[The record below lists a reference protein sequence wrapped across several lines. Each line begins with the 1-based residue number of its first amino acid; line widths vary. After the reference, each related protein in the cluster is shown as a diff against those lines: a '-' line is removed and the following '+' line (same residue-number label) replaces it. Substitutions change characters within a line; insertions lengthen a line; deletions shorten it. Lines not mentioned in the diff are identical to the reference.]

1 MSSAEATSP
10 ASEAPAHRSPF
21 FYGWWLVVGGF
32 SAMALNGAL
41 LFHAFGSYVVL
52 LKDDFG
58 WSGTAFAVA
67 FALQRVETGLLGPVD
82 GWFVDRFGPRRMMI
96 IGLTVHGLG
105 FLMLSQVNSLAMFYV
120 AFLVIALGG
129 AMGSFLPA
137 SVAVVNW
144 FSRRRATAL
153 AVMMLGLAA
162 GGLVQPLVVLGLEE
176 LGWRGMAFLSG
187 VIVILAGAPIGL
199 LFRHHPEPYGWE
211 VDGAAPQPRPAPPAS
226 SASAPAEVTR
236 LSAEVNFTARQ
247 ALRTRAF
254 WLIGVGHGLSLLVTG
269 AVMVHFQAHVRD
281 SLGYSLG
288 TAAGMITLMT
298 VMQVLG
304 QVAGGYFGDRLSKR
318 LLIVVAMVLSS
329 AGLIMLAAASALW
342 MVAAFAV
349 LNGLGF
355 GARIPLTTAIRADY
369 FGGRN
374 YGVISGFNSMVV
386 TVGIIAGPVIAGA
399 AFDATG
405 SYVRAFTGLAIVA
418 GLGSLCFIFLR
429 KPDPPDETEGTRHRV
444 PQAVVAPSS
453 GS

>member
-1 MSSAEATSP
+1 
-10 ASEAPAHRSPF
+10 
-21 FYGWWLVVGGF
+21 
-32 SAMALNGAL
+32 
-41 LFHAFGSYVVL
+41 
-52 LKDDFG
+52 
-58 WSGTAFAVA
+58 
-67 FALQRVETGLLGPVD
+67 
-82 GWFVDRFGPRRMMI
+82 MI
-96 IGLTVHGLG
+96 IGLTIHGLG
-105 FLMLSQVNSLAMFYV
+105 VMLLSQVNSLPMFYI

-199 LFRHHPEPYGWE
+199 VFRHHPQPYGWE
-211 VDGAAPQPRPAPPAS
+211 VDGGPPRPKVADPAGRPS
-226 SASAPAEVTR
+226 EVTR
-236 LSAEVNFTARQ
+236 LTAEVDFTARQ
-247 ALRTRAF
+247 ALRTKAF

-298 VMQVLG
+298 VMQVVG
-304 QVAGGYFGDRLSKR
+304 QLAGGYFGDRVSKR

-342 MVAAFAV
+342 MVAAFAA

-399 AFDATG
+399 AYDATG

-429 KPDPPDETEGTRHRV
+429 KPDPPDETEGTRRRV
-444 PQAVVAPSS
+444 PQPVAASTA